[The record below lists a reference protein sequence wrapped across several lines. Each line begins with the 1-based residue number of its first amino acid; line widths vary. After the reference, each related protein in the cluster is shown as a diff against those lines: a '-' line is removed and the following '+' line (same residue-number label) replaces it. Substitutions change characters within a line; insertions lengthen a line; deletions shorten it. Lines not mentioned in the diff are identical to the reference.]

1 MHHAADRMHRCRMT
15 TIVQA
20 HAAEDL
26 LALVPQLLGFTPES
40 SLVIVLFAGRRS
52 RGALRLTL
60 PSGAPTSQR
69 SATTIAERAL
79 DFVGRAPGVDGVVPV
94 LFLDEP
100 FGRRTTAD
108 GRAAPPGRAVA
119 DAFGRLAT
127 ARGLVVKDALCS
139 ARDGWGSYL
148 DPGVPVGGRPP
159 ALVDASPLTG
169 VAPVSDDLVTTEIP
183 WASPERCAAVQAAI
197 DDLEGR
203 LDAMFPAADGIFAPE
218 VAFSRE
224 FAHAVE
230 RLSALPVLFES
241 ALVRGCDD
249 ASVQD
254 VAELLIALDRTWAS
268 DVALMQWAFG
278 RALGDELFDA
288 EREHRMNPAGPGA
301 TDLGDV
307 EVFHRVARLVTGDGP
322 RPDVERIQ
330 SAIALLL
337 QVTGLAPEQYRPS
350 PLCMLA
356 WFSWA
361 LGQSTRAAGFLAQLA
376 EIDPGNSL
384 APTVQ
389 AMVDQGHLPD
399 WAFAREVDEPSPASA
414 ASSGVST
421 TAAGDA
427 AAQPAA

>member
-1 MHHAADRMHRCRMT
+1 MT

-60 PSGAPTSQR
+60 PSGAPTSER
-69 SATTIAERAL
+69 AATTVAERAL

-94 LFLDEP
+94 LFVDEP
-100 FGRRTTAD
+100 FGRRTATD
-108 GRAAPPGRAVA
+108 GRASPPGRAVA
-119 DAFGRLAT
+119 DAFMRLAA

-148 DPGVPVGGRPP
+148 DPEVPIGGRPT
-159 ALVDASPLTG
+159 ALVSASPVTDI
-169 VAPVSDDLVTTEIP
+169 APVREDLVTTEIP
-183 WASPERCAAVQAAI
+183 LAPPDRCAAVQAAI
-197 DDLEGR
+197 EDLERR
-203 LDAMFPAADGIFAPE
+203 LDAAVVAAEGIAAPE
-218 VAFSRE
+218 VAFSRG

-241 ALVRGCDD
+241 ALARGCDD

-254 VAELLIALDRTWAS
+254 VAELLVALGRSWAS

-278 RALGDELFDA
+278 RPLGDELFDA
-288 EREHRMNPAGPGA
+288 EREHRSSPTGLGA
-301 TDLGDV
+301 TDLGDI
-307 EVFHRVARLVTGDGP
+307 EVFHRVARLLTGDGP

-330 SAIALLL
+330 AAIALLL
-337 QVTGLAPEQYRPS
+337 HVTGLAPEPYRPS

-384 APTVQ
+384 APTVR
-389 AMVDQGHLPD
+389 AMVDRGHLPD
-399 WAFAREVDEPSPASA
+399 WAFARDGDRPAA
-414 ASSGVST
+414 DSS
-421 TAAGDA
+421 TAGGDA

>member
-1 MHHAADRMHRCRMT
+1 MT

-60 PSGAPTSQR
+60 PSGAPTSER
-69 SATTIAERAL
+69 AATSVAERAL
-79 DFVGRAPGVDGVVPV
+79 DIVGRAPGVDGVVPV
-94 LFLDEP
+94 LFVDEP

-119 DAFGRLAT
+119 DAFIRLAD

-148 DPGVPVGGRPP
+148 DPGVPVGGRPT
-159 ALVDASPLTG
+159 ALVSGSPVTDL
-169 VAPVSDDLVTTEIP
+169 APVRDELVTTEIP
-183 WASPERCAAVQAAI
+183 SASPERCAAVQAAI
-197 DDLEGR
+197 DDLHRR
-203 LDAMFPAADGIFAPE
+203 LDEAR
-218 VAFSRE
+218 V
-224 FAHAVE
+224 AVE
-230 RLSALPVLFES
+230 AAEAEAGTETEIDPATVELSPAVAVTIDRLSELPILFES
-241 ALVRGCDD
+241 ALVRGVDG

-254 VAELLIALDRTWAS
+254 VAELLVALRRSWAS

-278 RALGDELFDA
+278 KALGDELFDA
-288 EREHRMNPAGPGA
+288 EREHRMNPIGLGA

-307 EVFHRVARLVTGDGP
+307 EVFHRVARLVTGDGA

-337 QVTGLAPEQYRPS
+337 QVTGLAPERYRPS

-389 AMVDQGHLPD
+389 AMVDRGHLPG
-399 WAFAREVDEPSPASA
+399 WAFAREGDHDAADSSA
-414 ASSGVST
+414 AG
-421 TAAGDA
+421 GDA